1 MIIVH
6 FEEDKILHRW
16 FTYWLHDLNMAYLR
30 FSSNPVQIL
39 CVLKSKVS
47 FRSTQFSSNWV
58 TRLNLVYRRSFVL
71 SM

>member
-16 FTYWLHDLNMAYLR
+16 LHDLNMAYLR
-30 FSSNPVQIL
+30 FSSNMVQIL

-47 FRSTQFSSNWV
+47 FRSTQSSSNWV